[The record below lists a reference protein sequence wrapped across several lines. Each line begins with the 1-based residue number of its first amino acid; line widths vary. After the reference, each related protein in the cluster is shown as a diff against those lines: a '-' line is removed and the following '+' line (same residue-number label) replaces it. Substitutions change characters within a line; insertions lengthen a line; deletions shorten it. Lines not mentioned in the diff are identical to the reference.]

1 MKRDSQ
7 LKNDVV
13 VVDIY
18 RCDPATKHKL
28 PLYLSKIRAGFPS
41 PADDYVD
48 KKLDLNEY
56 VVKHPAATFFVKVK
70 GDSMINAGILPGS
83 ILVVDRSLE
92 AQSNKIVVAVLDGEF
107 TVKRLKKSRNKI
119 VLLSENSNY
128 DPIEITPDRDFAIW
142 GVVTHVFHS
151 L

>member
-1 MKRDSQ
+1 MPKETKVKGDGE
-7 LKNDVV
+7 VV
-13 VVDIY
+13 EIF
-18 RCDPATKHKL
+18 RCDPSTKRPL

-56 VVKHPAATFFVKVK
+56 VIKHPAATFFVKVK

-92 AQSNKIVVAVLDGEF
+92 ARSNKIVVAVLDGEF
-107 TVKRLKKSRNKI
+107 TVKRLKKSRHKI
-119 VLLSENSNY
+119 ILLSENAEY
-128 DPIEITPDRDFAIW
+128 PPIEVTPEREFDIW
-142 GVVTHVFHS
+142 GVVTHVLHT